1 MIITISKAEGLTHV
15 VILHLEGKL
24 DGANYENLIDEAQN
38 LYDAGTRDL
47 ILDLSKLS
55 FISSAGLAAIHQV
68 ALLFRGE
75 RNPGWDGG
83 WDAYHAVDRSRGG
96 RPQEHVKL
104 LSPAEPVRE
113 VFDMTGFNSLFDIF
127 PGLDQA
133 VASFQQPA
141 VVVQSH
147 QP

>member
-1 MIITISKAEGLTHV
+1 MIITISKTEGLTHV

-68 ALLFRGE
+68 ALMFRGE

-83 WDAYHAVDRSRGG
+83 WDAYHAVDRARSGG
-96 RPQEHVKL
+96 PQEHVKL

-113 VFDMTGFNSLFDIF
+113 VFDLTGFNSLFDIF

-141 VVVQSH
+141 AVMQSH